1 MDARQIGRAPE
12 PRYDRMREA
21 GGSDDG
27 ETMDR
32 TSFEGR
38 ALDRLSEL
46 GDITSRPMFGGHGV
60 YWRDVIFGIIFGD
73 RLYFKVSDESKG
85 EYLARGMGP
94 FRPNER
100 QTLKSYFEVPQEILD
115 DREALLSRAREAIRA
130 GQVSQEPA
138 R

>member
-1 MDARQIGRAPE
+1 MILI
-12 PRYDRMREA
+12 
-21 GGSDDG
+21 SDVMKVQSAMMERKD
-27 ETMDR
+27 
-32 TSFEGR
+32 FEVW

-46 GDITSRPMFGGHGV
+46 GDITSRPMFGHGV
-60 YWRDVIFGIIFGD
+60 YWRDVIFGIIFED

-100 QTLKSYFEVPQEILD
+100 QTLKSYFEVPPEILV
-115 DREALLSRAREAIRA
+115 DREALLSWAREAIRA
-130 GQVSQEPA
+130 GQVSQEAA